1 MEEPKRTTVW
11 RGIVYVTTPLS
22 LVAMV
27 VSRHQEPGWVQVAM
41 SALVITMA
49 TGVFYRLERA
59 ILRM

>member
-1 MEEPKRTTVW
+1 MW